1 MTPRFTQ
8 ALVLAAQAHEGQC
21 RKGTSIPY
29 IVHPVGVAGLV
40 ARYEGDEDLQIAAL
54 LHDVLED
61 GGLHF
66 EGRIAHF
73 GDRVLRVVHGC
84 TDGVPD
90 AMGQKADWKERKT
103 TYLEHLREADEDTLL
118 VSGCDKL
125 YNALSIE
132 EDLIEVGASVF
143 ARFKAGRD
151 GTLWYYGELAEI
163 FRERECP
170 VAPALSAAVEGMRQL
185 ASQ

>member
-61 GGLHF
+61 AGPHY
-66 EGRIAHF
+66 EDRIAHF
-73 GDRVLRVVHGC
+73 GERVLRVVHGC

-90 AMGQKADWKERKT
+90 ATGQKADWRERKT
-103 TYLEHLREADEDTLL
+103 TYLEHLRDADEDTLL

-125 YNALSIE
+125 YNALSIQ
-132 EDLIEVGASVF
+132 EDLLEVGMGVF
-143 ARFKAGRD
+143 ARFKAGRE
-151 GTLWYYGELAEI
+151 GTLWYYGELAKI
-163 FRERECP
+163 FSELSCP
-170 VAPALSAAVEGMRQL
+170 VGPALSAVVDGLHQL
-185 ASQ
+185 AS